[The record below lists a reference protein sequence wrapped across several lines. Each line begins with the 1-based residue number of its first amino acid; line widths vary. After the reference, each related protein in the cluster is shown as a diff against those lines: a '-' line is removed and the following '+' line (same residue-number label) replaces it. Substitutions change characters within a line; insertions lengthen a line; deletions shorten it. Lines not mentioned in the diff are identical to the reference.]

1 MPKASPTVP
10 VCGVD
15 VAGGRPTSAST
26 LSHARFFAAQPL
38 PNGPPSKLGRASG
51 SYGLVRDRWPSCRLR
66 RAAQGRTRP
75 EESIDVLESV
85 YPNQTED
92 GSI

>member
-1 MPKASPTVP
+1 MSLADGLPVPALSPTRAFSP
-10 VCGVD
+10 
-15 VAGGRPTSAST
+15 RSLFPM
-26 LSHARFFAAQPL
+26 
-38 PNGPPSKLGRASG
+38 GPPSKLGRASG
-51 SYGLVRDRWPSCRLR
+51 SYGFVRDRWPSCRLR